1 MIKIDEER
9 MFDKT
14 YIEIGFISENKAESI
29 EFEIPDYLK
38 EYSKKLCIKPRGGE
52 EYTKQFDGVTSN
64 VFTFT
69 KTETQYRSLELS
81 VEFFKTENEDEIV
94 YKTGVLTVVFN
105 NSIVCDSDV
114 EPDDPKVVVLDGLIE
129 KVTKGINETN
139 NLDIDIDEN
148 SNVTITKKDG
158 TTKQVNVK
166 GSKGDKGNPGIQGE
180 KGEPGERGPQG
191 EQGIQGIQG
200 VKGDKGNDGVV
211 QDVLVNGVSTLD
223 GTNSNIHF
231 KTINGQ
237 DITGT
242 GNIEITS
249 GVSDV
254 LVNDVSVVNNG
265 VANIDISDK
274 EDKANKV
281 TSLDGNSTNAQYPS
295 AKVVY
300 DELNKRLK
308 YKGHV
313 NLKEDLPATSDIV
326 ENDVYT
332 VGENNVL
339 YRANETEQKWEP
351 LSAPVSIEEI
361 DNHIDEKITAIPIN
375 NLLHFKGHVD
385 SVDMLPS
392 VGQSSA
398 EASGNVLSINSSS
411 VTFNAGVNQ
420 NYATPNSLF
429 DSAFKKYCITVGS
442 FWMSCGVYT
451 DYPELVGIGATRPL
465 TLVLKYDPNKPIYYS
480 LGGAH
485 DAQIYIYTANA
496 SSQAYGQ
503 SKVLVTEDMAISVG
517 GDGIGDLKVL
527 TNILKINL
535 VEYTLNT
542 TNLAG
547 VYNCIKDSV
556 DNYVWA
562 PNMVYLYSTSAS
574 LTPIFQKSETDTEL
588 NDVYTVGAL
597 NTLYRRNELIN
608 WEPLSAPQPMEEID
622 AHIDAKIENIPIND
636 LLHYKGHVNSKD
648 DLPTAGQVSG
658 ETIEP
663 SLSVSYLNGG
673 NKSTVQKYYA
683 KKQYFLSQFTNGSNY
698 GVLSTDFP
706 EIVDG
711 VCLGF
716 KPFATTVFVHL
727 NATGT
732 KTAIIDYDSSNKGM
746 VDYDDGS
753 AWDKTKS
760 TTITKS
766 AWVALYRSPGYEGAF
781 SGNFP
786 NPIKFKI
793 PSKDTFIFANGTD
806 SVDVNYKSLTNNNF
820 TYNSGYKLFEFPS
833 DKDFKWV
840 TTTPSDIN
848 ENDVYTVGANYD
860 LVRGNAVEQ
869 KWELLAPK
877 SDLYKTYT
885 GYDETKTQVLKNIN
899 GTLTWVEE
907 VGGE

>member
-69 KTETQYRSLELS
+69 KKETQYRSLELS

-129 KVTKGINETN
+129 KVTKNINETN

-158 TTKQVNVK
+158 MTKQVNVK

-180 KGEPGERGPQG
+180 KGEQGERGPQG

-211 QDVLVNGVSTLD
+211 QDVLVNGVSTLN
-223 GTNSNIHF
+223 GTNSNINI

-242 GNIEITS
+242 GDIEITS
-249 GVSDV
+249 GVSNV

-265 VANIDISDK
+265 VANIDISGK

-281 TSLDGNSTNAQYPS
+281 TSLDGNSTNAQYPG

-300 DELNKRLK
+300 DELSKRLK
-308 YKGHV
+308 
-313 NLKEDLPATSDIV
+313 
-326 ENDVYT
+326 
-332 VGENNVL
+332 
-339 YRANETEQKWEP
+339 
-351 LSAPVSIEEI
+351 
-361 DNHIDEKITAIPIN
+361 
-375 NLLHFKGHVD
+375 
-385 SVDMLPS
+385 
-392 VGQSSA
+392 
-398 EASGNVLSINSSS
+398 
-411 VTFNAGVNQ
+411 
-420 NYATPNSLF
+420 
-429 DSAFKKYCITVGS
+429 
-442 FWMSCGVYT
+442 
-451 DYPELVGIGATRPL
+451 
-465 TLVLKYDPNKPIYYS
+465 
-480 LGGAH
+480 
-485 DAQIYIYTANA
+485 
-496 SSQAYGQ
+496 
-503 SKVLVTEDMAISVG
+503 
-517 GDGIGDLKVL
+517 
-527 TNILKINL
+527 
-535 VEYTLNT
+535 
-542 TNLAG
+542 
-547 VYNCIKDSV
+547 
-556 DNYVWA
+556 
-562 PNMVYLYSTSAS
+562 
-574 LTPIFQKSETDTEL
+574 
-588 NDVYTVGAL
+588 
-597 NTLYRRNELIN
+597 
-608 WEPLSAPQPMEEID
+608 
-622 AHIDAKIENIPIND
+622 
-636 LLHYKGHVNSKD
+636 YKGHVNSKD
-648 DLPTAGQVSG
+648 DLPTAGQVGG
-658 ETIEP
+658 EAIEP

-766 AWVALYRSPGYEGAF
+766 AWVALYRSPGYEGDF

-793 PSKDTFIFANGTD
+793 PSKDTFVFADGTD

-860 LVRGNAVEQ
+860 LVRGNAAEQ
-869 KWELLAPK
+869 KWESLAPK

>member
-14 YIEIGFISENKAESI
+14 YIEIGFLSENKAESI

-69 KTETQYRSLELS
+69 KKETQYRSLELS

-94 YKTGVLTVVFN
+94 YKTSVLTVVFN

-129 KVTKGINETN
+129 KVTKNINETN

-158 TTKQVNVK
+158 MTKQVNVK

-180 KGEPGERGPQG
+180 KGEQGERGPQG

-211 QDVLVNGVSTLD
+211 QDVLVNGVSTLN
-223 GTNSNIHF
+223 GTNSNINI

-249 GVSDV
+249 GVSNV

-265 VANIDISDK
+265 VANIDISGK

-281 TSLDGNSTNAQYPS
+281 TSLDGNSTNAQYPG

-300 DELNKRLK
+300 DELSKRLK
-308 YKGHV
+308 
-313 NLKEDLPATSDIV
+313 
-326 ENDVYT
+326 
-332 VGENNVL
+332 
-339 YRANETEQKWEP
+339 
-351 LSAPVSIEEI
+351 
-361 DNHIDEKITAIPIN
+361 
-375 NLLHFKGHVD
+375 
-385 SVDMLPS
+385 
-392 VGQSSA
+392 
-398 EASGNVLSINSSS
+398 
-411 VTFNAGVNQ
+411 
-420 NYATPNSLF
+420 
-429 DSAFKKYCITVGS
+429 
-442 FWMSCGVYT
+442 
-451 DYPELVGIGATRPL
+451 
-465 TLVLKYDPNKPIYYS
+465 
-480 LGGAH
+480 
-485 DAQIYIYTANA
+485 
-496 SSQAYGQ
+496 
-503 SKVLVTEDMAISVG
+503 
-517 GDGIGDLKVL
+517 
-527 TNILKINL
+527 
-535 VEYTLNT
+535 
-542 TNLAG
+542 
-547 VYNCIKDSV
+547 
-556 DNYVWA
+556 
-562 PNMVYLYSTSAS
+562 
-574 LTPIFQKSETDTEL
+574 
-588 NDVYTVGAL
+588 
-597 NTLYRRNELIN
+597 
-608 WEPLSAPQPMEEID
+608 
-622 AHIDAKIENIPIND
+622 
-636 LLHYKGHVNSKD
+636 YKGHVNSKD
-648 DLPTAGQVSG
+648 DLPTAGQVGG
-658 ETIEP
+658 EAIEP

-766 AWVALYRSPGYEGAF
+766 AWVALYRSPGYEGDF

-793 PSKDTFIFANGTD
+793 PSKDTFVFADGTD

-860 LVRGNAVEQ
+860 LVRGNAAEQ
-869 KWELLAPK
+869 KWESLAPK

>member
-52 EYTKQFDGVTSN
+52 EYTKQFDDVTSN

-129 KVTKGINETN
+129 KVTKKINETN
-139 NLDIDIDEN
+139 SLDIDIDEN

-158 TTKQVNVK
+158 MTKQVNVK

-180 KGEPGERGPQG
+180 KGEQGERGPQG
-191 EQGIQGIQG
+191 KQGIQGIQG

-211 QDVLVNGVSTLD
+211 QDVLVNGVSTLN
-223 GTNSNIHF
+223 GTNSNINI

-265 VANIDISDK
+265 VANIDISGK

-313 NLKEDLPATSDIV
+313 NSKE
-326 ENDVYT
+326 
-332 VGENNVL
+332 
-339 YRANETEQKWEP
+339 
-351 LSAPVSIEEI
+351 
-361 DNHIDEKITAIPIN
+361 
-375 NLLHFKGHVD
+375 
-385 SVDMLPS
+385 
-392 VGQSSA
+392 
-398 EASGNVLSINSSS
+398 
-411 VTFNAGVNQ
+411 
-420 NYATPNSLF
+420 
-429 DSAFKKYCITVGS
+429 
-442 FWMSCGVYT
+442 
-451 DYPELVGIGATRPL
+451 
-465 TLVLKYDPNKPIYYS
+465 
-480 LGGAH
+480 
-485 DAQIYIYTANA
+485 
-496 SSQAYGQ
+496 
-503 SKVLVTEDMAISVG
+503 
-517 GDGIGDLKVL
+517 
-527 TNILKINL
+527 
-535 VEYTLNT
+535 
-542 TNLAG
+542 
-547 VYNCIKDSV
+547 
-556 DNYVWA
+556 
-562 PNMVYLYSTSAS
+562 
-574 LTPIFQKSETDTEL
+574 
-588 NDVYTVGAL
+588 
-597 NTLYRRNELIN
+597 
-608 WEPLSAPQPMEEID
+608 
-622 AHIDAKIENIPIND
+622 
-636 LLHYKGHVNSKD
+636 

-658 ETIEP
+658 KFIEP

-683 KKQYFLSQFTNGSNY
+683 KKQYFLGQFKNGSNY

-716 KPFATTVFVHL
+716 KSFATTVFVHL

-766 AWVALYRSPGYEGAF
+766 AWVALYRSPGYEGDF

-793 PSKDTFIFANGTD
+793 PSKDTFVFADGQD
-806 SVDVNYKSLTNNNF
+806 SLAVNYKSLTNNNF

-833 DKDFKWV
+833 NKSFEWV

-848 ENDVYTVGANYD
+848 ENVVYTVGANYD
-860 LVRGNAVEQ
+860 LVRGNATEQ
-869 KWELLAPK
+869 KWEPLAPK

-899 GTLTWVEE
+899 GTLKWVEE

>member
-1 MIKIDEER
+1 MIKINEER

-38 EYSKKLCIKPRGGE
+38 EHSKKLCIKPRGGE
-52 EYTKQFDGVTSN
+52 EYTKQFDDVTSN

-69 KTETQYRSLELS
+69 KKETQYRSLELS

-129 KVTKGINETN
+129 KVTKNINETN

-158 TTKQVNVK
+158 MTKQVNVK

-180 KGEPGERGPQG
+180 KGEQGERGPQG

-211 QDVLVNGVSTLD
+211 QDVLVNGVSTLN
-223 GTNSNIHF
+223 GTNSNINI

-265 VANIDISDK
+265 VANIDISGK

-281 TSLDGNSTNAQYPS
+281 TSLDGNSTNVQYPN

-300 DELNKRLK
+300 DELSKRLK

-313 NLKEDLPATSDIV
+313 NSKE
-326 ENDVYT
+326 
-332 VGENNVL
+332 
-339 YRANETEQKWEP
+339 
-351 LSAPVSIEEI
+351 
-361 DNHIDEKITAIPIN
+361 
-375 NLLHFKGHVD
+375 
-385 SVDMLPS
+385 
-392 VGQSSA
+392 
-398 EASGNVLSINSSS
+398 
-411 VTFNAGVNQ
+411 
-420 NYATPNSLF
+420 
-429 DSAFKKYCITVGS
+429 
-442 FWMSCGVYT
+442 
-451 DYPELVGIGATRPL
+451 
-465 TLVLKYDPNKPIYYS
+465 
-480 LGGAH
+480 
-485 DAQIYIYTANA
+485 
-496 SSQAYGQ
+496 
-503 SKVLVTEDMAISVG
+503 
-517 GDGIGDLKVL
+517 
-527 TNILKINL
+527 
-535 VEYTLNT
+535 
-542 TNLAG
+542 
-547 VYNCIKDSV
+547 
-556 DNYVWA
+556 
-562 PNMVYLYSTSAS
+562 
-574 LTPIFQKSETDTEL
+574 
-588 NDVYTVGAL
+588 
-597 NTLYRRNELIN
+597 
-608 WEPLSAPQPMEEID
+608 
-622 AHIDAKIENIPIND
+622 
-636 LLHYKGHVNSKD
+636 

-716 KPFATTVFVHL
+716 KSFATTVFVHL

-766 AWVALYRSPGYEGAF
+766 AWVALYRSPGYEGDF

-793 PSKDTFIFANGTD
+793 PSKDTFAFADGTD

-860 LVRGNAVEQ
+860 LVRGNVAEQ
-869 KWELLAPK
+869 KWESLAPK

>member
-14 YIEIGFISENKAESI
+14 YIEIGFLSENKAESI

-129 KVTKGINETN
+129 KVTKNINETN

-158 TTKQVNVK
+158 MTKQVNVK

-180 KGEPGERGPQG
+180 KGERGPQG

-211 QDVLVNGVSTLD
+211 QDVLVNGVSTLN
-223 GTNSNIHF
+223 GTNSNINI

-254 LVNDVSVVNNG
+254 LVNDVPVVNNG
-265 VANIDISDK
+265 VANIDISGK

-281 TSLDGNSTNAQYPS
+281 TSLDGNSTNAQYPG

-300 DELNKRLK
+300 DELSKRLK
-308 YKGHV
+308 
-313 NLKEDLPATSDIV
+313 
-326 ENDVYT
+326 
-332 VGENNVL
+332 
-339 YRANETEQKWEP
+339 
-351 LSAPVSIEEI
+351 
-361 DNHIDEKITAIPIN
+361 
-375 NLLHFKGHVD
+375 
-385 SVDMLPS
+385 
-392 VGQSSA
+392 
-398 EASGNVLSINSSS
+398 
-411 VTFNAGVNQ
+411 
-420 NYATPNSLF
+420 
-429 DSAFKKYCITVGS
+429 
-442 FWMSCGVYT
+442 
-451 DYPELVGIGATRPL
+451 
-465 TLVLKYDPNKPIYYS
+465 
-480 LGGAH
+480 
-485 DAQIYIYTANA
+485 
-496 SSQAYGQ
+496 
-503 SKVLVTEDMAISVG
+503 
-517 GDGIGDLKVL
+517 
-527 TNILKINL
+527 
-535 VEYTLNT
+535 
-542 TNLAG
+542 
-547 VYNCIKDSV
+547 
-556 DNYVWA
+556 
-562 PNMVYLYSTSAS
+562 
-574 LTPIFQKSETDTEL
+574 
-588 NDVYTVGAL
+588 
-597 NTLYRRNELIN
+597 
-608 WEPLSAPQPMEEID
+608 
-622 AHIDAKIENIPIND
+622 
-636 LLHYKGHVNSKD
+636 YKGHVNSKD

-716 KPFATTVFVHL
+716 KSFATTVFVHL

-766 AWVALYRSPGYEGAF
+766 AWVALYRSPGYEGDF

-793 PSKDTFIFANGTD
+793 PSKDTFVFADGTD

-860 LVRGNAVEQ
+860 LVRGNAAEQ
-869 KWELLAPK
+869 KWEPLAPK

>member
-69 KTETQYRSLELS
+69 KKETQYRSLELS

-148 SNVTITKKDG
+148 SNLTITKKDG
-158 TTKQVNVK
+158 MTKQVNVK

-180 KGEPGERGPQG
+180 KGEQGERGPQG

-211 QDVLVNGVSTLD
+211 QDVLVNGVSTLN
-223 GTNSNIHF
+223 GTNSNINI

-242 GNIEITS
+242 GDIEITS
-249 GVSDV
+249 GVSNV

-265 VANIDISDK
+265 VANIDISGK

-281 TSLDGNSTNAQYPS
+281 TSLDGNSTNAQYPG

-300 DELNKRLK
+300 DELSKRLK
-308 YKGHV
+308 
-313 NLKEDLPATSDIV
+313 
-326 ENDVYT
+326 
-332 VGENNVL
+332 
-339 YRANETEQKWEP
+339 
-351 LSAPVSIEEI
+351 
-361 DNHIDEKITAIPIN
+361 
-375 NLLHFKGHVD
+375 
-385 SVDMLPS
+385 
-392 VGQSSA
+392 
-398 EASGNVLSINSSS
+398 
-411 VTFNAGVNQ
+411 
-420 NYATPNSLF
+420 
-429 DSAFKKYCITVGS
+429 
-442 FWMSCGVYT
+442 
-451 DYPELVGIGATRPL
+451 
-465 TLVLKYDPNKPIYYS
+465 
-480 LGGAH
+480 
-485 DAQIYIYTANA
+485 
-496 SSQAYGQ
+496 
-503 SKVLVTEDMAISVG
+503 
-517 GDGIGDLKVL
+517 
-527 TNILKINL
+527 
-535 VEYTLNT
+535 
-542 TNLAG
+542 
-547 VYNCIKDSV
+547 
-556 DNYVWA
+556 
-562 PNMVYLYSTSAS
+562 
-574 LTPIFQKSETDTEL
+574 
-588 NDVYTVGAL
+588 
-597 NTLYRRNELIN
+597 
-608 WEPLSAPQPMEEID
+608 
-622 AHIDAKIENIPIND
+622 
-636 LLHYKGHVNSKD
+636 YKGHVNSKD
-648 DLPTAGQVSG
+648 DLPTAGQVGG
-658 ETIEP
+658 EAIEP

-732 KTAIIDYDSSNKGM
+732 KTAIIDYDSSNKGV

-766 AWVALYRSPGYEGAF
+766 AWVALYRSPGYEGDF

-793 PSKDTFIFANGTD
+793 PSKDTFVFADGTD

-860 LVRGNAVEQ
+860 LVRGNAAEQ
-869 KWELLAPK
+869 KWEPLAPK

>member
-129 KVTKGINETN
+129 KITKNINETN

-158 TTKQVNVK
+158 MTKQVNVK

-180 KGEPGERGPQG
+180 KGEQGERGPQG

-211 QDVLVNGVSTLD
+211 QDVLVNGVSTLN
-223 GTNSNIHF
+223 GTNSNINI

-265 VANIDISDK
+265 VANIDISGK

-300 DELNKRLK
+300 DELSKRLK

-313 NLKEDLPATSDIV
+313 NSKE
-326 ENDVYT
+326 
-332 VGENNVL
+332 
-339 YRANETEQKWEP
+339 
-351 LSAPVSIEEI
+351 
-361 DNHIDEKITAIPIN
+361 
-375 NLLHFKGHVD
+375 
-385 SVDMLPS
+385 
-392 VGQSSA
+392 
-398 EASGNVLSINSSS
+398 
-411 VTFNAGVNQ
+411 
-420 NYATPNSLF
+420 
-429 DSAFKKYCITVGS
+429 
-442 FWMSCGVYT
+442 
-451 DYPELVGIGATRPL
+451 
-465 TLVLKYDPNKPIYYS
+465 
-480 LGGAH
+480 
-485 DAQIYIYTANA
+485 
-496 SSQAYGQ
+496 
-503 SKVLVTEDMAISVG
+503 
-517 GDGIGDLKVL
+517 
-527 TNILKINL
+527 
-535 VEYTLNT
+535 
-542 TNLAG
+542 
-547 VYNCIKDSV
+547 
-556 DNYVWA
+556 
-562 PNMVYLYSTSAS
+562 
-574 LTPIFQKSETDTEL
+574 
-588 NDVYTVGAL
+588 
-597 NTLYRRNELIN
+597 
-608 WEPLSAPQPMEEID
+608 
-622 AHIDAKIENIPIND
+622 
-636 LLHYKGHVNSKD
+636 

-658 ETIEP
+658 EAIEP

-766 AWVALYRSPGYEGAF
+766 AWVALYRSPGYEGDF

-793 PSKDTFIFANGTD
+793 PSKDTFAFADGTD

-860 LVRGNAVEQ
+860 LVRGNVAEQ
-869 KWELLAPK
+869 KWESLAPK

>member
-52 EYTKQFDGVTSN
+52 EYTKQFDDVTSN

-313 NLKEDLPATSDIV
+313 NSKE
-326 ENDVYT
+326 
-332 VGENNVL
+332 
-339 YRANETEQKWEP
+339 
-351 LSAPVSIEEI
+351 
-361 DNHIDEKITAIPIN
+361 
-375 NLLHFKGHVD
+375 
-385 SVDMLPS
+385 
-392 VGQSSA
+392 
-398 EASGNVLSINSSS
+398 
-411 VTFNAGVNQ
+411 
-420 NYATPNSLF
+420 
-429 DSAFKKYCITVGS
+429 
-442 FWMSCGVYT
+442 
-451 DYPELVGIGATRPL
+451 
-465 TLVLKYDPNKPIYYS
+465 
-480 LGGAH
+480 
-485 DAQIYIYTANA
+485 
-496 SSQAYGQ
+496 
-503 SKVLVTEDMAISVG
+503 
-517 GDGIGDLKVL
+517 
-527 TNILKINL
+527 
-535 VEYTLNT
+535 
-542 TNLAG
+542 
-547 VYNCIKDSV
+547 
-556 DNYVWA
+556 
-562 PNMVYLYSTSAS
+562 
-574 LTPIFQKSETDTEL
+574 
-588 NDVYTVGAL
+588 
-597 NTLYRRNELIN
+597 
-608 WEPLSAPQPMEEID
+608 
-622 AHIDAKIENIPIND
+622 
-636 LLHYKGHVNSKD
+636 
-648 DLPTAGQVSG
+648 DLPTAGQASG
-658 ETIEP
+658 EVIEP
-663 SLSVSYLNGG
+663 SLTLTVSQKNALETGDYTTEMRNAFCSADDGWNYIAVRDQYDSINYAAGG
-673 NKSTVQKYYA
+673 VVTHH
-683 KKQYFLSQFTNGSNY
+683 
-698 GVLSTDFP
+698 P
-706 EIVDG
+706 EIIDG
-711 VCLGF
+711 VNFGKCKSYDTGKNIPIMLLHVNASKAKPATF
-716 KPFATTVFVHL
+716 KQFRFPSGNYSTTVH
-727 NATGT
+727 
-732 KTAIIDYDSSNKGM
+732 
-746 VDYDDGS
+746 YDDGTIES
-753 AWDKTKS
+753 YSVTQSSVISVKLEKPCWITTRPPLMPSDVDSSSYSYTSGRIYGSKTVGELRYKHCPYS
-760 TTITKS
+760 SIVVKTS
-766 AWVALYRSPGYEGAF
+766 EES
-781 SGNFP
+781 FP
-786 NPIKFKI
+786 R
-793 PSKDTFIFANGTD
+793 
-806 SVDVNYKSLTNNNF
+806 VDETGSQSIIMPNF
-820 TYNSGYKLFEFPS
+820 TYNVGYKVLTFANQTS
-833 DKDFKWV
+833 DRDDFQWI

-869 KWELLAPK
+869 KWEPLAPK

>member
-52 EYTKQFDGVTSN
+52 EYTKQFDDVTSN

-129 KVTKGINETN
+129 KVTKNINETN

-158 TTKQVNVK
+158 MTKQVNVK

-180 KGEPGERGPQG
+180 KGERGPQG

-242 GNIEITS
+242 GNIEIKS

-265 VANIDISDK
+265 VANIDISGK

-281 TSLDGNSTNAQYPS
+281 TSLDGNSTNVQYPS

-300 DELNKRLK
+300 DELSKRLK
-308 YKGHV
+308 
-313 NLKEDLPATSDIV
+313 
-326 ENDVYT
+326 
-332 VGENNVL
+332 
-339 YRANETEQKWEP
+339 
-351 LSAPVSIEEI
+351 
-361 DNHIDEKITAIPIN
+361 
-375 NLLHFKGHVD
+375 
-385 SVDMLPS
+385 
-392 VGQSSA
+392 
-398 EASGNVLSINSSS
+398 
-411 VTFNAGVNQ
+411 
-420 NYATPNSLF
+420 
-429 DSAFKKYCITVGS
+429 
-442 FWMSCGVYT
+442 
-451 DYPELVGIGATRPL
+451 
-465 TLVLKYDPNKPIYYS
+465 
-480 LGGAH
+480 
-485 DAQIYIYTANA
+485 
-496 SSQAYGQ
+496 
-503 SKVLVTEDMAISVG
+503 
-517 GDGIGDLKVL
+517 
-527 TNILKINL
+527 
-535 VEYTLNT
+535 
-542 TNLAG
+542 
-547 VYNCIKDSV
+547 
-556 DNYVWA
+556 
-562 PNMVYLYSTSAS
+562 
-574 LTPIFQKSETDTEL
+574 
-588 NDVYTVGAL
+588 
-597 NTLYRRNELIN
+597 
-608 WEPLSAPQPMEEID
+608 
-622 AHIDAKIENIPIND
+622 
-636 LLHYKGHVNSKD
+636 YKGHVNSKD

-766 AWVALYRSPGYEGAF
+766 AWVALYRSPGYEGDF

-793 PSKDTFIFANGTD
+793 PSKDTFVFADGTD

-860 LVRGNAVEQ
+860 LVRGNATGQ
-869 KWELLAPK
+869 KWESLAPK

>member
-69 KTETQYRSLELS
+69 KKETQYRSLELS
-81 VEFFKTENEDEIV
+81 VEFFRTENEDEIV

-158 TTKQVNVK
+158 MIKQVNVK
-166 GSKGDKGNPGIQGE
+166 GSKGDKGSPGIQGE
-180 KGEPGERGPQG
+180 KGEQGERGPQG

-211 QDVLVNGVSTLD
+211 QDVLVNGVSTLN
-223 GTNSNIHF
+223 GTNSNINI

-249 GVSDV
+249 GVSNV

-265 VANIDISDK
+265 VANIDISGK

-281 TSLDGNSTNAQYPS
+281 TSLDGNSTNAQYPG

-300 DELNKRLK
+300 DELSKRLK
-308 YKGHV
+308 YKGH
-313 NLKEDLPATSDIV
+313 I
-326 ENDVYT
+326 
-332 VGENNVL
+332 
-339 YRANETEQKWEP
+339 
-351 LSAPVSIEEI
+351 
-361 DNHIDEKITAIPIN
+361 
-375 NLLHFKGHVD
+375 
-385 SVDMLPS
+385 
-392 VGQSSA
+392 
-398 EASGNVLSINSSS
+398 
-411 VTFNAGVNQ
+411 
-420 NYATPNSLF
+420 
-429 DSAFKKYCITVGS
+429 
-442 FWMSCGVYT
+442 
-451 DYPELVGIGATRPL
+451 
-465 TLVLKYDPNKPIYYS
+465 
-480 LGGAH
+480 
-485 DAQIYIYTANA
+485 
-496 SSQAYGQ
+496 
-503 SKVLVTEDMAISVG
+503 
-517 GDGIGDLKVL
+517 
-527 TNILKINL
+527 
-535 VEYTLNT
+535 
-542 TNLAG
+542 
-547 VYNCIKDSV
+547 
-556 DNYVWA
+556 
-562 PNMVYLYSTSAS
+562 
-574 LTPIFQKSETDTEL
+574 
-588 NDVYTVGAL
+588 
-597 NTLYRRNELIN
+597 
-608 WEPLSAPQPMEEID
+608 
-622 AHIDAKIENIPIND
+622 
-636 LLHYKGHVNSKD
+636 NSKD
-648 DLPTAGQVSG
+648 DLPTAGQVGG
-658 ETIEP
+658 EAIEP

-766 AWVALYRSPGYEGAF
+766 AWVALYRSPGYEGDF

-793 PSKDTFIFANGTD
+793 PSKDTFVFADGTD

-860 LVRGNAVEQ
+860 LVRGNAAEQ
-869 KWELLAPK
+869 KWESLAPK

>member
-69 KTETQYRSLELS
+69 KKETQYRSLELS

-129 KVTKGINETN
+129 KVTKNINETN

-158 TTKQVNVK
+158 MTKQVNVK

-180 KGEPGERGPQG
+180 KGEQGERGPQG

-211 QDVLVNGVSTLD
+211 QDVLVNGVSTLN
-223 GTNSNIHF
+223 GTNSNINI

-254 LVNDVSVVNNG
+254 LVNDVPVVNNG
-265 VANIDISDK
+265 VANIDISGK

-281 TSLDGNSTNAQYPS
+281 TSLDGNSTNAQYPG

-300 DELNKRLK
+300 DELSKRLK
-308 YKGHV
+308 
-313 NLKEDLPATSDIV
+313 
-326 ENDVYT
+326 
-332 VGENNVL
+332 
-339 YRANETEQKWEP
+339 
-351 LSAPVSIEEI
+351 
-361 DNHIDEKITAIPIN
+361 
-375 NLLHFKGHVD
+375 
-385 SVDMLPS
+385 
-392 VGQSSA
+392 
-398 EASGNVLSINSSS
+398 
-411 VTFNAGVNQ
+411 
-420 NYATPNSLF
+420 
-429 DSAFKKYCITVGS
+429 
-442 FWMSCGVYT
+442 
-451 DYPELVGIGATRPL
+451 
-465 TLVLKYDPNKPIYYS
+465 
-480 LGGAH
+480 
-485 DAQIYIYTANA
+485 
-496 SSQAYGQ
+496 
-503 SKVLVTEDMAISVG
+503 
-517 GDGIGDLKVL
+517 
-527 TNILKINL
+527 
-535 VEYTLNT
+535 
-542 TNLAG
+542 
-547 VYNCIKDSV
+547 
-556 DNYVWA
+556 
-562 PNMVYLYSTSAS
+562 
-574 LTPIFQKSETDTEL
+574 
-588 NDVYTVGAL
+588 
-597 NTLYRRNELIN
+597 
-608 WEPLSAPQPMEEID
+608 
-622 AHIDAKIENIPIND
+622 
-636 LLHYKGHVNSKD
+636 YKGHVNSKD

-716 KPFATTVFVHL
+716 KSFATTVFVHL

-766 AWVALYRSPGYEGAF
+766 AWVALYRSPGYEGDF

-793 PSKDTFIFANGTD
+793 PSKDTFVFADGTD

-869 KWELLAPK
+869 KWESLAPK

>member
-69 KTETQYRSLELS
+69 KKETQYRSLELS

-129 KVTKGINETN
+129 KVTKNINETN

-180 KGEPGERGPQG
+180 KGEQGERGPQG

-211 QDVLVNGVSTLD
+211 QDVLLNGVSTLN
-223 GTNSNIHF
+223 GTNSNINL

-265 VANIDISDK
+265 VANIDISGK
-274 EDKANKV
+274 EDKTNKV
-281 TSLDGNSTNAQYPS
+281 TSLDGNSTNAQYPG

-351 LSAPVSIEEI
+351 LSAPQSMEEI
-361 DNHIDEKITAIPIN
+361 DAHIDEKIENIPVN
-375 NLLHFKGHVD
+375 NLLHFKGHV
-385 SVDMLPS
+385 
-392 VGQSSA
+392 
-398 EASGNVLSINSSS
+398 
-411 VTFNAGVNQ
+411 
-420 NYATPNSLF
+420 
-429 DSAFKKYCITVGS
+429 
-442 FWMSCGVYT
+442 
-451 DYPELVGIGATRPL
+451 
-465 TLVLKYDPNKPIYYS
+465 
-480 LGGAH
+480 
-485 DAQIYIYTANA
+485 
-496 SSQAYGQ
+496 
-503 SKVLVTEDMAISVG
+503 
-517 GDGIGDLKVL
+517 
-527 TNILKINL
+527 
-535 VEYTLNT
+535 
-542 TNLAG
+542 
-547 VYNCIKDSV
+547 
-556 DNYVWA
+556 
-562 PNMVYLYSTSAS
+562 
-574 LTPIFQKSETDTEL
+574 
-588 NDVYTVGAL
+588 
-597 NTLYRRNELIN
+597 
-608 WEPLSAPQPMEEID
+608 
-622 AHIDAKIENIPIND
+622 
-636 LLHYKGHVNSKD
+636 NSKE

-658 ETIEP
+658 EVIEP
-663 SLSVSYLNGG
+663 NLSVSYLNGG

-716 KPFATTVFVHL
+716 KSSATTVFVHL

-753 AWDKTKS
+753 VWDKTKS

-793 PSKDTFIFANGTD
+793 PSKDTFIFANGTN

-869 KWELLAPK
+869 KWEPLAPK

>member
-158 TTKQVNVK
+158 MIKQVNVK
-166 GSKGDKGNPGIQGE
+166 GSKGDKGSPGIQGE
-180 KGEPGERGPQG
+180 KGEQGERGPQG

-211 QDVLVNGVSTLD
+211 QDVLVNGVSTLN
-223 GTNSNIHF
+223 GTNSNINI

-249 GVSDV
+249 GVSNV

-265 VANIDISDK
+265 VANIDISGK

-281 TSLDGNSTNAQYPS
+281 TSLDGNSTNAQYPG

-300 DELNKRLK
+300 DELSKRLK
-308 YKGHV
+308 YKGH
-313 NLKEDLPATSDIV
+313 I
-326 ENDVYT
+326 
-332 VGENNVL
+332 
-339 YRANETEQKWEP
+339 
-351 LSAPVSIEEI
+351 
-361 DNHIDEKITAIPIN
+361 
-375 NLLHFKGHVD
+375 
-385 SVDMLPS
+385 
-392 VGQSSA
+392 
-398 EASGNVLSINSSS
+398 
-411 VTFNAGVNQ
+411 
-420 NYATPNSLF
+420 
-429 DSAFKKYCITVGS
+429 
-442 FWMSCGVYT
+442 
-451 DYPELVGIGATRPL
+451 
-465 TLVLKYDPNKPIYYS
+465 
-480 LGGAH
+480 
-485 DAQIYIYTANA
+485 
-496 SSQAYGQ
+496 
-503 SKVLVTEDMAISVG
+503 
-517 GDGIGDLKVL
+517 
-527 TNILKINL
+527 
-535 VEYTLNT
+535 
-542 TNLAG
+542 
-547 VYNCIKDSV
+547 
-556 DNYVWA
+556 
-562 PNMVYLYSTSAS
+562 
-574 LTPIFQKSETDTEL
+574 
-588 NDVYTVGAL
+588 
-597 NTLYRRNELIN
+597 
-608 WEPLSAPQPMEEID
+608 
-622 AHIDAKIENIPIND
+622 
-636 LLHYKGHVNSKD
+636 NSKD
-648 DLPTAGQVSG
+648 DLPTAGQVGG
-658 ETIEP
+658 EAIEP

-766 AWVALYRSPGYEGAF
+766 AWVALYRSPGYEGDF

-793 PSKDTFIFANGTD
+793 PSKDTFVFADGTD

-860 LVRGNAVEQ
+860 LVRGNAAEQ
-869 KWELLAPK
+869 KWESLAPK

>member
-313 NLKEDLPATSDIV
+313 NSKE
-326 ENDVYT
+326 
-332 VGENNVL
+332 
-339 YRANETEQKWEP
+339 
-351 LSAPVSIEEI
+351 
-361 DNHIDEKITAIPIN
+361 
-375 NLLHFKGHVD
+375 
-385 SVDMLPS
+385 
-392 VGQSSA
+392 
-398 EASGNVLSINSSS
+398 
-411 VTFNAGVNQ
+411 
-420 NYATPNSLF
+420 
-429 DSAFKKYCITVGS
+429 
-442 FWMSCGVYT
+442 
-451 DYPELVGIGATRPL
+451 
-465 TLVLKYDPNKPIYYS
+465 
-480 LGGAH
+480 
-485 DAQIYIYTANA
+485 
-496 SSQAYGQ
+496 
-503 SKVLVTEDMAISVG
+503 
-517 GDGIGDLKVL
+517 
-527 TNILKINL
+527 
-535 VEYTLNT
+535 
-542 TNLAG
+542 
-547 VYNCIKDSV
+547 
-556 DNYVWA
+556 
-562 PNMVYLYSTSAS
+562 
-574 LTPIFQKSETDTEL
+574 
-588 NDVYTVGAL
+588 
-597 NTLYRRNELIN
+597 
-608 WEPLSAPQPMEEID
+608 
-622 AHIDAKIENIPIND
+622 
-636 LLHYKGHVNSKD
+636 

-793 PSKDTFIFANGTD
+793 PSKDTFVFADGTD

-860 LVRGNAVEQ
+860 LVRGNAAEQ
-869 KWELLAPK
+869 KWESLAPK

>member
-29 EFEIPDYLK
+29 EFEIPNYLK

-52 EYTKQFDGVTSN
+52 EYTKQFDDVTSN

-94 YKTGVLTVVFN
+94 YKTSVLTVVFN

-114 EPDDPKVVVLDGLIE
+114 EPDDPKVIVLNGLIE

-158 TTKQVNVK
+158 MTKQVNVK

-180 KGEPGERGPQG
+180 KGEQGERGPQG

-211 QDVLVNGVSTLD
+211 QDVLVNGVSTLN
-223 GTNSNIHF
+223 GTNSNINI

-265 VANIDISDK
+265 VANIDISGK
-274 EDKANKV
+274 EDKANKM
-281 TSLDGNSTNAQYPS
+281 TSLDGNSTNAQYPG

-308 YKGHV
+308 
-313 NLKEDLPATSDIV
+313 
-326 ENDVYT
+326 
-332 VGENNVL
+332 
-339 YRANETEQKWEP
+339 
-351 LSAPVSIEEI
+351 
-361 DNHIDEKITAIPIN
+361 
-375 NLLHFKGHVD
+375 
-385 SVDMLPS
+385 
-392 VGQSSA
+392 
-398 EASGNVLSINSSS
+398 
-411 VTFNAGVNQ
+411 
-420 NYATPNSLF
+420 
-429 DSAFKKYCITVGS
+429 
-442 FWMSCGVYT
+442 
-451 DYPELVGIGATRPL
+451 
-465 TLVLKYDPNKPIYYS
+465 
-480 LGGAH
+480 
-485 DAQIYIYTANA
+485 
-496 SSQAYGQ
+496 
-503 SKVLVTEDMAISVG
+503 
-517 GDGIGDLKVL
+517 
-527 TNILKINL
+527 
-535 VEYTLNT
+535 
-542 TNLAG
+542 
-547 VYNCIKDSV
+547 
-556 DNYVWA
+556 
-562 PNMVYLYSTSAS
+562 
-574 LTPIFQKSETDTEL
+574 
-588 NDVYTVGAL
+588 
-597 NTLYRRNELIN
+597 
-608 WEPLSAPQPMEEID
+608 
-622 AHIDAKIENIPIND
+622 
-636 LLHYKGHVNSKD
+636 YKGHVNSKD

-766 AWVALYRSPGYEGAF
+766 AWVALYRSLGYEGDF

-793 PSKDTFIFANGTD
+793 PSKDTFVFADGTD

-869 KWELLAPK
+869 KWEPLAPK

>member
-94 YKTGVLTVVFN
+94 YKTSVLTVVFN

-129 KVTKGINETN
+129 KVTKNINETN

-158 TTKQVNVK
+158 MTKQVNVK

-180 KGEPGERGPQG
+180 KGEQGERGPQG

-211 QDVLVNGVSTLD
+211 QDVLVNGVSTLN
-223 GTNSNIHF
+223 GTNSNINI

-265 VANIDISDK
+265 VANIDISGK

-281 TSLDGNSTNAQYPS
+281 TSLDGNSTNVQYPN

-300 DELNKRLK
+300 DELSKRLK

-313 NLKEDLPATSDIV
+313 NSKE
-326 ENDVYT
+326 
-332 VGENNVL
+332 
-339 YRANETEQKWEP
+339 
-351 LSAPVSIEEI
+351 
-361 DNHIDEKITAIPIN
+361 
-375 NLLHFKGHVD
+375 
-385 SVDMLPS
+385 
-392 VGQSSA
+392 
-398 EASGNVLSINSSS
+398 
-411 VTFNAGVNQ
+411 
-420 NYATPNSLF
+420 
-429 DSAFKKYCITVGS
+429 
-442 FWMSCGVYT
+442 
-451 DYPELVGIGATRPL
+451 
-465 TLVLKYDPNKPIYYS
+465 
-480 LGGAH
+480 
-485 DAQIYIYTANA
+485 
-496 SSQAYGQ
+496 
-503 SKVLVTEDMAISVG
+503 
-517 GDGIGDLKVL
+517 
-527 TNILKINL
+527 
-535 VEYTLNT
+535 
-542 TNLAG
+542 
-547 VYNCIKDSV
+547 
-556 DNYVWA
+556 
-562 PNMVYLYSTSAS
+562 
-574 LTPIFQKSETDTEL
+574 
-588 NDVYTVGAL
+588 
-597 NTLYRRNELIN
+597 
-608 WEPLSAPQPMEEID
+608 
-622 AHIDAKIENIPIND
+622 
-636 LLHYKGHVNSKD
+636 

-716 KPFATTVFVHL
+716 KSFATTVFVHL

-766 AWVALYRSPGYEGAF
+766 AWVALYRSPGYEGDF

-793 PSKDTFIFANGTD
+793 PSKDTFAFADGTD

-860 LVRGNAVEQ
+860 LVRGNAAEQ
-869 KWELLAPK
+869 KWESLAPK

>member
-69 KTETQYRSLELS
+69 KKETQYRSLELS

-129 KVTKGINETN
+129 KITKNINETN

-158 TTKQVNVK
+158 MTKQVNVK

-211 QDVLVNGVSTLD
+211 QDVLVNGVSTLN
-223 GTNSNIHF
+223 GTNSNINI

-265 VANIDISDK
+265 VANIDISGK

-300 DELNKRLK
+300 DELSKRLK
-308 YKGHV
+308 
-313 NLKEDLPATSDIV
+313 
-326 ENDVYT
+326 
-332 VGENNVL
+332 
-339 YRANETEQKWEP
+339 
-351 LSAPVSIEEI
+351 
-361 DNHIDEKITAIPIN
+361 
-375 NLLHFKGHVD
+375 
-385 SVDMLPS
+385 
-392 VGQSSA
+392 
-398 EASGNVLSINSSS
+398 
-411 VTFNAGVNQ
+411 
-420 NYATPNSLF
+420 
-429 DSAFKKYCITVGS
+429 
-442 FWMSCGVYT
+442 
-451 DYPELVGIGATRPL
+451 
-465 TLVLKYDPNKPIYYS
+465 
-480 LGGAH
+480 
-485 DAQIYIYTANA
+485 
-496 SSQAYGQ
+496 
-503 SKVLVTEDMAISVG
+503 
-517 GDGIGDLKVL
+517 
-527 TNILKINL
+527 
-535 VEYTLNT
+535 
-542 TNLAG
+542 
-547 VYNCIKDSV
+547 
-556 DNYVWA
+556 
-562 PNMVYLYSTSAS
+562 
-574 LTPIFQKSETDTEL
+574 
-588 NDVYTVGAL
+588 
-597 NTLYRRNELIN
+597 
-608 WEPLSAPQPMEEID
+608 
-622 AHIDAKIENIPIND
+622 
-636 LLHYKGHVNSKD
+636 YKGHVNSKD
-648 DLPTAGQVSG
+648 DLPTAGQISG

-716 KPFATTVFVHL
+716 KSFATTVFVHL

-766 AWVALYRSPGYEGAF
+766 AWVALYRSPGYEGDF

-793 PSKDTFIFANGTD
+793 PSKDTFVFADGTD

-860 LVRGNAVEQ
+860 LVRGNAAEQ
-869 KWELLAPK
+869 KWESLAPK

>member
-69 KTETQYRSLELS
+69 KKETQYRSLELS

-114 EPDDPKVVVLDGLIE
+114 EPDNPKVVVLDGLIE
-129 KVTKGINETN
+129 KVTKNINETN

-158 TTKQVNVK
+158 MTKQVNVK

-180 KGEPGERGPQG
+180 KGEQGERGPQG

-211 QDVLVNGVSTLD
+211 QDVLVNGVSTLN
-223 GTNSNIHF
+223 GTNSNINI
-231 KTINGQ
+231 KKINGQ

-265 VANIDISDK
+265 VANIDISGK

-281 TSLDGNSTNAQYPS
+281 TSLDGNSTNAQYPG

-300 DELNKRLK
+300 DELSKRLK

-313 NLKEDLPATSDIV
+313 NSKE
-326 ENDVYT
+326 
-332 VGENNVL
+332 
-339 YRANETEQKWEP
+339 
-351 LSAPVSIEEI
+351 
-361 DNHIDEKITAIPIN
+361 
-375 NLLHFKGHVD
+375 
-385 SVDMLPS
+385 
-392 VGQSSA
+392 
-398 EASGNVLSINSSS
+398 
-411 VTFNAGVNQ
+411 
-420 NYATPNSLF
+420 
-429 DSAFKKYCITVGS
+429 
-442 FWMSCGVYT
+442 
-451 DYPELVGIGATRPL
+451 
-465 TLVLKYDPNKPIYYS
+465 
-480 LGGAH
+480 
-485 DAQIYIYTANA
+485 
-496 SSQAYGQ
+496 
-503 SKVLVTEDMAISVG
+503 
-517 GDGIGDLKVL
+517 
-527 TNILKINL
+527 
-535 VEYTLNT
+535 
-542 TNLAG
+542 
-547 VYNCIKDSV
+547 
-556 DNYVWA
+556 
-562 PNMVYLYSTSAS
+562 
-574 LTPIFQKSETDTEL
+574 
-588 NDVYTVGAL
+588 
-597 NTLYRRNELIN
+597 
-608 WEPLSAPQPMEEID
+608 
-622 AHIDAKIENIPIND
+622 
-636 LLHYKGHVNSKD
+636 

-716 KPFATTVFVHL
+716 KSFATTVFVHL

-766 AWVALYRSPGYEGAF
+766 AWVALYRSPGYEGDF
-781 SGNFP
+781 SSNFP

-793 PSKDTFIFANGTD
+793 PSKDTFVFADGTD

-860 LVRGNAVEQ
+860 LVRGNAAEQ
-869 KWELLAPK
+869 KWESLAPK

>member
-69 KTETQYRSLELS
+69 KKETQYRSLELS

-129 KVTKGINETN
+129 KVTKNINETN

-158 TTKQVNVK
+158 MTKQVNVK

-180 KGEPGERGPQG
+180 KGEQGERGPQG

-211 QDVLVNGVSTLD
+211 QDVLVNGVSTLN
-223 GTNSNIHF
+223 GTNSNINI

-242 GNIEITS
+242 GNVEITS
-249 GVSDV
+249 GVSDI

-265 VANIDISDK
+265 VANIDISGK
-274 EDKANKV
+274 EDKANKA
-281 TSLDGNSTNAQYPS
+281 TSLDGNSTNVQYPG

-300 DELNKRLK
+300 DELSKRLK

-313 NLKEDLPATSDIV
+313 NSKE
-326 ENDVYT
+326 
-332 VGENNVL
+332 
-339 YRANETEQKWEP
+339 
-351 LSAPVSIEEI
+351 
-361 DNHIDEKITAIPIN
+361 
-375 NLLHFKGHVD
+375 
-385 SVDMLPS
+385 
-392 VGQSSA
+392 
-398 EASGNVLSINSSS
+398 
-411 VTFNAGVNQ
+411 
-420 NYATPNSLF
+420 
-429 DSAFKKYCITVGS
+429 
-442 FWMSCGVYT
+442 
-451 DYPELVGIGATRPL
+451 
-465 TLVLKYDPNKPIYYS
+465 
-480 LGGAH
+480 
-485 DAQIYIYTANA
+485 
-496 SSQAYGQ
+496 
-503 SKVLVTEDMAISVG
+503 
-517 GDGIGDLKVL
+517 
-527 TNILKINL
+527 
-535 VEYTLNT
+535 
-542 TNLAG
+542 
-547 VYNCIKDSV
+547 
-556 DNYVWA
+556 
-562 PNMVYLYSTSAS
+562 
-574 LTPIFQKSETDTEL
+574 
-588 NDVYTVGAL
+588 
-597 NTLYRRNELIN
+597 
-608 WEPLSAPQPMEEID
+608 
-622 AHIDAKIENIPIND
+622 
-636 LLHYKGHVNSKD
+636 

-716 KPFATTVFVHL
+716 KSFATTVFVHL

-766 AWVALYRSPGYEGAF
+766 AWVALYRSPGYEGDF

-793 PSKDTFIFANGTD
+793 PSKDIFVFADGTD

-869 KWELLAPK
+869 KWESLAPK
-877 SDLYKTYT
+877 SDLYKTYA

>member
-52 EYTKQFDGVTSN
+52 EYTKQFDDVTSN

-81 VEFFKTENEDEIV
+81 VEFFKTKNEDEIV

-129 KVTKGINETN
+129 KVTKNINETN

-158 TTKQVNVK
+158 MTKQVNVK

-254 LVNDVSVVNNG
+254 LVNDISVVNNG
-265 VANIDISDK
+265 VANIDISGK
-274 EDKANKV
+274 EDKENKV
-281 TSLDGNSTNAQYPS
+281 TSLDGNSTNAQYPG

-313 NLKEDLPATSDIV
+313 NS
-326 ENDVYT
+326 
-332 VGENNVL
+332 
-339 YRANETEQKWEP
+339 
-351 LSAPVSIEEI
+351 EE
-361 DNHIDEKITAIPIN
+361 
-375 NLLHFKGHVD
+375 
-385 SVDMLPS
+385 
-392 VGQSSA
+392 
-398 EASGNVLSINSSS
+398 
-411 VTFNAGVNQ
+411 
-420 NYATPNSLF
+420 
-429 DSAFKKYCITVGS
+429 
-442 FWMSCGVYT
+442 
-451 DYPELVGIGATRPL
+451 
-465 TLVLKYDPNKPIYYS
+465 
-480 LGGAH
+480 
-485 DAQIYIYTANA
+485 
-496 SSQAYGQ
+496 
-503 SKVLVTEDMAISVG
+503 
-517 GDGIGDLKVL
+517 
-527 TNILKINL
+527 
-535 VEYTLNT
+535 
-542 TNLAG
+542 
-547 VYNCIKDSV
+547 
-556 DNYVWA
+556 
-562 PNMVYLYSTSAS
+562 
-574 LTPIFQKSETDTEL
+574 
-588 NDVYTVGAL
+588 
-597 NTLYRRNELIN
+597 
-608 WEPLSAPQPMEEID
+608 
-622 AHIDAKIENIPIND
+622 
-636 LLHYKGHVNSKD
+636 
-648 DLPTAGQVSG
+648 DLPTAGQASG
-658 ETIEP
+658 EVVEP

-673 NKSTVQKYYA
+673 NKSTVQQYYA

-706 EIVDG
+706 EIIDG

-716 KPFATTVFVHL
+716 KSYSTTVFVHI
-727 NATGT
+727 NATVI
-732 KTAIIDYDSSNKGM
+732 KSAIIDYDGSNKGM

-753 AWDKTKS
+753 VWSKTKS
-760 TTITKS
+760 TTITKP
-766 AWVALYRSPGYEGAF
+766 AWVALYRSPGYDGNF

-786 NPIKFKI
+786 NQIKFKK
-793 PSKDTFIFANGTD
+793 PSKDTFVFANGTD
-806 SVDVNYKSLTNNNF
+806 SVDVNYKSLTYNNF
-820 TYNSGYKLFEFPS
+820 VYNSGYKLFEFPS
-833 DKDFKWV
+833 DKNFEWV

-848 ENDVYTVGANYD
+848 ENDVYTVGDNYD
-860 LVRGNAVEQ
+860 LVRGNATEQ
-869 KWELLAPK
+869 KWEPLAPK

>member
-81 VEFFKTENEDEIV
+81 VEFFKTENEIV
-94 YKTGVLTVVFN
+94 YKTSVLTVVFN

-158 TTKQVNVK
+158 MTKQVNVK

-180 KGEPGERGPQG
+180 KGEQGERGPQG

-211 QDVLVNGVSTLD
+211 QDVLVNGVSTLN
-223 GTNSNIHF
+223 GTNSNINI

-265 VANIDISDK
+265 VANIDISGK

-281 TSLDGNSTNAQYPS
+281 TSLDGNSTNVQYPN

-300 DELNKRLK
+300 DELSKRLK

-313 NLKEDLPATSDIV
+313 NSKE
-326 ENDVYT
+326 
-332 VGENNVL
+332 
-339 YRANETEQKWEP
+339 
-351 LSAPVSIEEI
+351 
-361 DNHIDEKITAIPIN
+361 
-375 NLLHFKGHVD
+375 
-385 SVDMLPS
+385 
-392 VGQSSA
+392 
-398 EASGNVLSINSSS
+398 
-411 VTFNAGVNQ
+411 
-420 NYATPNSLF
+420 
-429 DSAFKKYCITVGS
+429 
-442 FWMSCGVYT
+442 
-451 DYPELVGIGATRPL
+451 
-465 TLVLKYDPNKPIYYS
+465 
-480 LGGAH
+480 
-485 DAQIYIYTANA
+485 
-496 SSQAYGQ
+496 
-503 SKVLVTEDMAISVG
+503 
-517 GDGIGDLKVL
+517 
-527 TNILKINL
+527 
-535 VEYTLNT
+535 
-542 TNLAG
+542 
-547 VYNCIKDSV
+547 
-556 DNYVWA
+556 
-562 PNMVYLYSTSAS
+562 
-574 LTPIFQKSETDTEL
+574 
-588 NDVYTVGAL
+588 
-597 NTLYRRNELIN
+597 
-608 WEPLSAPQPMEEID
+608 
-622 AHIDAKIENIPIND
+622 
-636 LLHYKGHVNSKD
+636 

-716 KPFATTVFVHL
+716 KSFATTVFVHL

-766 AWVALYRSPGYEGAF
+766 AWVALYRSPGYEGDF

-793 PSKDTFIFANGTD
+793 PSKDTFVFADGTD

-860 LVRGNAVEQ
+860 LVRGNAAEQ
-869 KWELLAPK
+869 KWESLAPK

>member
-52 EYTKQFDGVTSN
+52 EYTKQFDDVTSN

-158 TTKQVNVK
+158 MTKQVNVK

-237 DITGT
+237 DVTGT

-265 VANIDISDK
+265 VANIDISGK

-281 TSLDGNSTNAQYPS
+281 TSLDGNSTNAQYPG

-308 YKGHV
+308 
-313 NLKEDLPATSDIV
+313 
-326 ENDVYT
+326 
-332 VGENNVL
+332 
-339 YRANETEQKWEP
+339 
-351 LSAPVSIEEI
+351 
-361 DNHIDEKITAIPIN
+361 
-375 NLLHFKGHVD
+375 
-385 SVDMLPS
+385 
-392 VGQSSA
+392 
-398 EASGNVLSINSSS
+398 
-411 VTFNAGVNQ
+411 
-420 NYATPNSLF
+420 
-429 DSAFKKYCITVGS
+429 
-442 FWMSCGVYT
+442 
-451 DYPELVGIGATRPL
+451 
-465 TLVLKYDPNKPIYYS
+465 
-480 LGGAH
+480 
-485 DAQIYIYTANA
+485 
-496 SSQAYGQ
+496 
-503 SKVLVTEDMAISVG
+503 
-517 GDGIGDLKVL
+517 
-527 TNILKINL
+527 
-535 VEYTLNT
+535 
-542 TNLAG
+542 
-547 VYNCIKDSV
+547 
-556 DNYVWA
+556 
-562 PNMVYLYSTSAS
+562 
-574 LTPIFQKSETDTEL
+574 
-588 NDVYTVGAL
+588 
-597 NTLYRRNELIN
+597 
-608 WEPLSAPQPMEEID
+608 
-622 AHIDAKIENIPIND
+622 
-636 LLHYKGHVNSKD
+636 YKGHVNSKD

-658 ETIEP
+658 EAIEP

-716 KPFATTVFVHL
+716 KSFATTVFVHL

-766 AWVALYRSPGYEGAF
+766 AWVALYRSPGYEGNF

-793 PSKDTFIFANGTD
+793 PSKDTFVFADGTD

-860 LVRGNAVEQ
+860 LVRGNAAEQ
-869 KWELLAPK
+869 KWESLAPK
-877 SDLYKTYT
+877 SDLCKTYT

>member
-14 YIEIGFISENKAESI
+14 YIEIGFLSENKAESI

-158 TTKQVNVK
+158 MTKQVNVK

-180 KGEPGERGPQG
+180 KGEQGERGPQG

-211 QDVLVNGVSTLD
+211 QDVLVNGVSTLN
-223 GTNSNIHF
+223 GTNSNINI

-265 VANIDISDK
+265 VANIDISGK

-281 TSLDGNSTNAQYPS
+281 TSLDGNSTNVQYPN

-300 DELNKRLK
+300 DELSKRLK
-308 YKGHV
+308 
-313 NLKEDLPATSDIV
+313 
-326 ENDVYT
+326 
-332 VGENNVL
+332 
-339 YRANETEQKWEP
+339 
-351 LSAPVSIEEI
+351 
-361 DNHIDEKITAIPIN
+361 
-375 NLLHFKGHVD
+375 
-385 SVDMLPS
+385 
-392 VGQSSA
+392 
-398 EASGNVLSINSSS
+398 
-411 VTFNAGVNQ
+411 
-420 NYATPNSLF
+420 
-429 DSAFKKYCITVGS
+429 
-442 FWMSCGVYT
+442 
-451 DYPELVGIGATRPL
+451 
-465 TLVLKYDPNKPIYYS
+465 
-480 LGGAH
+480 
-485 DAQIYIYTANA
+485 
-496 SSQAYGQ
+496 
-503 SKVLVTEDMAISVG
+503 
-517 GDGIGDLKVL
+517 
-527 TNILKINL
+527 
-535 VEYTLNT
+535 
-542 TNLAG
+542 
-547 VYNCIKDSV
+547 
-556 DNYVWA
+556 
-562 PNMVYLYSTSAS
+562 
-574 LTPIFQKSETDTEL
+574 
-588 NDVYTVGAL
+588 
-597 NTLYRRNELIN
+597 
-608 WEPLSAPQPMEEID
+608 
-622 AHIDAKIENIPIND
+622 
-636 LLHYKGHVNSKD
+636 YKGHVNSKD
-648 DLPTAGQVSG
+648 DLPTAGQVGG
-658 ETIEP
+658 EAIEP

-766 AWVALYRSPGYEGAF
+766 AWVALYRSPGYEGDF

-793 PSKDTFIFANGTD
+793 PSKDTFVFADGTD

-860 LVRGNAVEQ
+860 LVRGNSAEQ
-869 KWELLAPK
+869 KWESLAPK

>member
-81 VEFFKTENEDEIV
+81 VEFFKTENEIV
-94 YKTGVLTVVFN
+94 YKTSVLTVVFN

-158 TTKQVNVK
+158 MTKQVNVK

-180 KGEPGERGPQG
+180 KGEQGERGPQG

-211 QDVLVNGVSTLD
+211 QDVLVNGVSTLN
-223 GTNSNIHF
+223 GTNSNINI

-265 VANIDISDK
+265 VANIDISGK

-281 TSLDGNSTNAQYPS
+281 TSLDGNSTNVQYPN

-300 DELNKRLK
+300 DELSKRLK

-313 NLKEDLPATSDIV
+313 NSKE
-326 ENDVYT
+326 
-332 VGENNVL
+332 
-339 YRANETEQKWEP
+339 
-351 LSAPVSIEEI
+351 
-361 DNHIDEKITAIPIN
+361 
-375 NLLHFKGHVD
+375 
-385 SVDMLPS
+385 
-392 VGQSSA
+392 
-398 EASGNVLSINSSS
+398 
-411 VTFNAGVNQ
+411 
-420 NYATPNSLF
+420 
-429 DSAFKKYCITVGS
+429 
-442 FWMSCGVYT
+442 
-451 DYPELVGIGATRPL
+451 
-465 TLVLKYDPNKPIYYS
+465 
-480 LGGAH
+480 
-485 DAQIYIYTANA
+485 
-496 SSQAYGQ
+496 
-503 SKVLVTEDMAISVG
+503 
-517 GDGIGDLKVL
+517 
-527 TNILKINL
+527 
-535 VEYTLNT
+535 
-542 TNLAG
+542 
-547 VYNCIKDSV
+547 
-556 DNYVWA
+556 
-562 PNMVYLYSTSAS
+562 
-574 LTPIFQKSETDTEL
+574 
-588 NDVYTVGAL
+588 
-597 NTLYRRNELIN
+597 
-608 WEPLSAPQPMEEID
+608 
-622 AHIDAKIENIPIND
+622 
-636 LLHYKGHVNSKD
+636 

-716 KPFATTVFVHL
+716 KSFATTVFVHL

-766 AWVALYRSPGYEGAF
+766 AWVALYRSPGYEGDF

-793 PSKDTFIFANGTD
+793 PSKDTFAFADGTD

-860 LVRGNAVEQ
+860 LVRGNAAEQ
-869 KWELLAPK
+869 KWESLAPK

>member
-52 EYTKQFDGVTSN
+52 EYTKQFDDVTSN

-300 DELNKRLK
+300 DELSKRLK
-308 YKGHV
+308 
-313 NLKEDLPATSDIV
+313 
-326 ENDVYT
+326 
-332 VGENNVL
+332 
-339 YRANETEQKWEP
+339 
-351 LSAPVSIEEI
+351 
-361 DNHIDEKITAIPIN
+361 
-375 NLLHFKGHVD
+375 
-385 SVDMLPS
+385 
-392 VGQSSA
+392 
-398 EASGNVLSINSSS
+398 
-411 VTFNAGVNQ
+411 
-420 NYATPNSLF
+420 
-429 DSAFKKYCITVGS
+429 
-442 FWMSCGVYT
+442 
-451 DYPELVGIGATRPL
+451 
-465 TLVLKYDPNKPIYYS
+465 
-480 LGGAH
+480 
-485 DAQIYIYTANA
+485 
-496 SSQAYGQ
+496 
-503 SKVLVTEDMAISVG
+503 
-517 GDGIGDLKVL
+517 
-527 TNILKINL
+527 
-535 VEYTLNT
+535 
-542 TNLAG
+542 
-547 VYNCIKDSV
+547 
-556 DNYVWA
+556 
-562 PNMVYLYSTSAS
+562 
-574 LTPIFQKSETDTEL
+574 
-588 NDVYTVGAL
+588 
-597 NTLYRRNELIN
+597 
-608 WEPLSAPQPMEEID
+608 
-622 AHIDAKIENIPIND
+622 
-636 LLHYKGHVNSKD
+636 YKGHVNSKD
-648 DLPTAGQVSG
+648 DLPTAGQAGG
-658 ETIEP
+658 EAIEP

-698 GVLSTDFP
+698 GVLSIDFP

-766 AWVALYRSPGYEGAF
+766 AWVALYRSPGYEGDF

-793 PSKDTFIFANGTD
+793 PSKDTFVFADGTD

-860 LVRGNAVEQ
+860 LVRGNAAEQ
-869 KWELLAPK
+869 KWEPLAPK